1 MLSPRT
7 LFYIVVAGSIG
18 FGLGDPASMVKCAA
32 RDIAIRATAQATEQ
46 EKKMSDNV
54 AGESPIAC
62 NLNALD
68 KEQRRRHQSLTAQL
82 RATVQETRELPDGYS
97 LRLPSDEAT
106 IQRTA
111 EWITLERRC
120 CPFLAF
126 GLEAGRE
133 GGPLWLSLTG
143 REGVKPFL
151 KIELGIK

>member
-7 LFYIVVAGSIG
+7 VFHIVAAGA
-18 FGLGDPASMVKCAA
+18 FGLGLGSPLMVKCAA
-32 RDIAIRATAQATEQ
+32 SDIAIRANAQATEQ
-46 EKKMSDNV
+46 EKKMSENV
-54 AGESPIAC
+54 AVESPIAC

-82 RATVQETRELPDGYS
+82 RAAVQETRELLDGYS
-97 LRLPSDEAT
+97 FRLPSDEAT

-111 EWITLERRC
+111 EWIVLERRC
-120 CPFLAF
+120 CPFIAF

-133 GGPLWLSLTG
+133 NGPLWLSLTG

-151 KIELGIK
+151 KTELGIK